1 MCLLPERSQNNGR
14 FCQILLTALLILSVN
29 PVKNLE
35 GRGLV
40 NFDPD
45 YEQARQNMVEYQIK
59 GRGIKDKNV
68 LGAMLKVPRHLFVP
82 EEMRDL
88 AYRDEPLPIGH
99 GQTISQ
105 PYIVGYMTEALK
117 LQPGDRVL
125 EIGTGSGYQTAILA
139 EIVSK
144 VYTIELIPELS
155 LRAQETL
162 KSLGYKNIEF
172 LTGDGSKGWPEKA
185 PFEAILVSAA
195 PAEVPPALIEQL
207 KIDGRLI
214 IPVGTDSQEL
224 VLIKRTKKGWEK
236 TRLIGVR
243 FVPLII
249 KP

>member
-1 MCLLPERSQNNGR
+1 LPERSQNNGR

-45 YEQARQNMVEYQIK
+45 YKQARQNMVEYQIK

-139 EIVSK
+139 EIVSE

-195 PAEVPPALIEQL
+195 PAEVPPALMEQL

>member
-1 MCLLPERSQNNGR
+1 M
-14 FCQILLTALLILSVN
+14 
-29 PVKNLE
+29 
-35 GRGLV
+35 
-40 NFDPD
+40 
-45 YEQARQNMVEYQIK
+45 
-59 GRGIKDKNV
+59 
-68 LGAMLKVPRHLFVP
+68 
-82 EEMRDL
+82 
-88 AYRDEPLPIGH
+88 
-99 GQTISQ
+99 
-105 PYIVGYMTEALK
+105 
-117 LQPGDRVL
+117 L

>member
-1 MCLLPERSQNNGR
+1 MPERSQNNGR

-45 YEQARQNMVEYQIK
+45 YKQARQNMVEYQIK

-139 EIVSK
+139 EIVSE

-195 PAEVPPALIEQL
+195 PAEVPPALMEQL

>member
-1 MCLLPERSQNNGR
+1 MPERSQNNGR

>member
-1 MCLLPERSQNNGR
+1 LPERSQNNGR
-14 FCQILLTALLILSVN
+14 FCQILLTALFILSVN

-45 YEQARQNMVEYQIK
+45 YKQARQNMVEYQIK

-139 EIVSK
+139 EIVSE

-195 PAEVPPALIEQL
+195 PAEVPPALMEQL

>member
-1 MCLLPERSQNNGR
+1 MPERSQNNGR

-139 EIVSK
+139 EIVSE

-195 PAEVPPALIEQL
+195 PAEVPPALMEQL
-207 KIDGRLI
+207 KIDGRWI

>member
-1 MCLLPERSQNNGR
+1 MCPLPERSQNNGR

-45 YEQARQNMVEYQIK
+45 YKQARQNMVEYQIK

-139 EIVSK
+139 EIVSE